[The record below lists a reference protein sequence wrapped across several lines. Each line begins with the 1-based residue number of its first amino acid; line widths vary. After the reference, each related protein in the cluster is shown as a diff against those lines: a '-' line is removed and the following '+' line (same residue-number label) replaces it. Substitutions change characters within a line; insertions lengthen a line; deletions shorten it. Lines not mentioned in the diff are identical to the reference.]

1 MILMN
6 EIPGSFWGLFRSPNR
21 DIYMEALLKISEEY
35 QYSSYF
41 LSRELCI
48 QVLGDD
54 FARKKLL
61 IEREEQ
67 ENDAEALEP
76 PATRVLNWLLKTGWL
91 KRLDDFSTFTVN
103 IVIPDYA
110 AVFIEAF
117 ERLITDDTDDADV
130 YIQNI
135 YANLFSFKNDSR
147 AGMGLLHTAVIN
159 TRRLNRALQD
169 MLHNMNKFFTSLLE
183 KKDYGE
189 LLKEHLDGY
198 VEEIVRKKYHILK
211 TSDNFYLYKADIKQ
225 WLQELRDDEDFLEK
239 AVLRSGQG
247 QDVRE
252 AAWMLDEIERGFDDI
267 ERRIAN
273 MDKEHTRYVRVTVS
287 RLYHLLNREEDTK
300 GLILQI
306 LNNLAESEGAEE
318 KIGKVSARMNLSYGE
333 ILSEKSLYKKR
344 SPREAFSEKL
354 AAEEETPELSREEIL
369 RLNKVKPKYSREQI
383 EAFLESMMNNGRAD
397 VTAVSVKSK
406 EDFEKL
412 ILAYDEAGK
421 KKGMYRAETEEGKLI
436 DNGSFSYPKL
446 TFTRRK

>member
-247 QDVRE
+247 QDVGE

-397 VTAVSVKSK
+397 VTAASVKSK

>member
-54 FARKKLL
+54 FARKKFL

-247 QDVRE
+247 QDVGE

-397 VTAVSVKSK
+397 VTAASVKSK